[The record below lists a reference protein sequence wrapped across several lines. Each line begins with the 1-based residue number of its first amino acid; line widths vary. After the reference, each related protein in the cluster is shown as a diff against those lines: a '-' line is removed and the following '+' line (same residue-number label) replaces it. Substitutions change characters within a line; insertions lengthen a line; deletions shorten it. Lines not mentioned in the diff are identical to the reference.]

1 MQAIGFIGVGMMG
14 GAIAAQM
21 MERGF
26 PVIAFDRSAESL
38 DRLCTL
44 GAERAA
50 SVRDVVDRAEIV
62 LACLP
67 TPEISA
73 AVAIGKEGVSG
84 GRAVKIYADLSTLG
98 GDTAMKISDALAAKS
113 ITYIDGAVVGPVFAV
128 KAGTLGVLAA
138 GPRAAFDRVDP
149 LFASFAGRVFYLGE
163 QIGRAQVAKVVA
175 NAVSYAGLFA
185 SFEAV
190 AVGLKAGIDMES
202 LVGIINQGSG
212 SNFHTQKMFPN
223 YIIPGRFEGTGAVE
237 IGVKDVKLFLAEAR
251 RLQAETPMA
260 DSVSALSVRAAES
273 GPPGR
278 DTMTLFHYFCD
289 LAGVPRRG

>member
-14 GAIAAQM
+14 GAIAARM

-26 PVIAFDRSAESL
+26 PIVAYDRNPESL
-38 DRLCTL
+38 DRICAL
-44 GAERAA
+44 GGARAA
-50 SVRDVVDRAEIV
+50 SVRDVVDRAQIV

-67 TPEISA
+67 TPDISI
-73 AVAIGKEGVSG
+73 AVAMGTDGVIGGS
-84 GRAVKIYADLSTLG
+84 AVKIYADLSTLG
-98 GDTAMKISDALAAKS
+98 GDTAIKISDALAGKS
-113 ITYIDGAVVGPVFAV
+113 ITYLDCAVAGPVFAV
-128 KAGTLGVLAA
+128 NAGTLGVLAA
-138 GPRAAFDRVDP
+138 GPQAAFDRLNP
-149 LFASFAGRVFYLGE
+149 LFESFAGRVFYLGE

-202 LVGIINQGSG
+202 LIGVINQGSG
-212 SNFHTQKMFPN
+212 SNFHTQKIFPN
-223 YIIPGRFEGTGAVE
+223 YIVPGRFEGTGAVE

-251 RLQAETPMA
+251 RLHADTPMA
-260 DSVSALSVRAAES
+260 DSVSALSVRAADS